1 MDLILWRH
9 ADAAD
14 GMPDEGRPLS
24 QEGREQAAMMAD
36 WLKARVS
43 GDVTLFSSPFTRARQ
58 TAMAFG
64 QDVEILKEAAPGAS
78 PYDLLSAVGWP
89 GGKGVAIIVGHQPD
103 LGETATTILTGGP
116 QPISFSKG
124 SVWWFRSGFEGR
136 RTQNRLLS
144 VMTPDL
150 L

>member
-9 ADAAD
+9 ADAAY
-14 GMPDEGRPLS
+14 GVPDEERQLS

-43 GDVTLFSSPFTRARQ
+43 GDAKLFSSPFTRARQ

-64 QDVEILKEAAPGAS
+64 QDVEILREAAPGAS

-89 GGKGVAIIVGHQPD
+89 GGKGVAIVVGHQPD
-103 LGETATTILTGGP
+103 LGETTATILTGGP
-116 QPISFSKG
+116 LPISFSKG
-124 SVWWFRSGFEGR
+124 TAWWFRSGFEGGR
-136 RTQNRLLS
+136 RQVRLVS
-144 VMTPDL
+144 VMAPDL